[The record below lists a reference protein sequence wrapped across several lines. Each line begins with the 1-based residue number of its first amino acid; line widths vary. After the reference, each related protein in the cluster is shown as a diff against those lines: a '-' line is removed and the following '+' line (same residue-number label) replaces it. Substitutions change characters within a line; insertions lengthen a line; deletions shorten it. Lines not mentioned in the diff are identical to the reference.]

1 MSDGSVLQEPNLCVF
16 KQCCDKCLESD
27 TSMCIKCGVRLQV
40 LKNNP
45 IERLM
50 EFVLNQRKLF
60 KRVVV
65 MAHNG
70 SGFDHQFVLNYI
82 LTKTDVTPD
91 LIMRGTKLVSMSVG
105 NVKFLDSLNYF
116 PMALSALPKAF
127 GLTQLKK
134 GYFPH
139 LFNKVENQ
147 NYVGVVPPLQYY
159 DPDNLKE
166 DARERLISWHAER
179 VNEGYVFD
187 FRKEIEEYCISDV
200 EILAQSCLSFR
211 KQLLDTSNVCPF
223 LEATTVASTCNKV
236 YRRNF
241 LQPDTIGLI
250 PKGGYRFKDNQS
262 KIALQWLLWEEK
274 QRGIKIQHAARESE
288 ALIGNL
294 KVDGL
299 HDKTI
304 FEFQGCYYHGCP
316 SCYPEK
322 RTSPLHDDPSD
333 CMENRYDKT
342 NLKNQYLQS
351 QGYEVVEMWECTFRK
366 IITPEIASYTENHYL
381 MMTLPLNPRDALYG
395 GRTGNTVEYFTCS
408 KDEKI
413 KYVDVCSLYPF
424 ICKYGKF
431 PIGHPKKIYVGEECN
446 AADISDLSGLIKC
459 KVLPPTTLYHPVLPA
474 KMNSKCMFVLCRKCG
489 EDFVQ
494 TECEHSDEERAL
506 TGTWVIEEV
515 VKALTKGYKLLYV
528 YEIWSYDSLELSK
541 SQKGLFSDMMNK
553 FIKLKQQA
561 SGWPRGCES
570 DEQKNHYIEEF
581 FQREDVRLDF
591 SEISE
596 NPGLRSLAK
605 LMLNSFWGK
614 FAQRENLPKTSIIKQ
629 PNEFFAMLVNPSLY
643 VNTVIPVND
652 ETLVVT
658 WEYVEEAASMSPTVN
673 VVLASYVTALAR
685 LKLYSYLDLVADRAF
700 YYDTDS
706 IIYMTKLGLKDL
718 PTGQCIGDLTDE
730 LGGGSISEF
739 VSGGPKNYAYKCIL
753 PDGQQ
758 KICCKV
764 KGISLNYAV
773 SKTINFDKIKEMVL
787 EKADPVSI
795 VTKQIQRTQD
805 HCVITKTL
813 EKIYRPNSTKR
824 KFSENFTSV
833 PYGYKKLKI

>member
-1 MSDGSVLQEPNLCVF
+1 MVFTIRPFLNFRAVIIMGVL
-16 KQCCDKCLESD
+16 
-27 TSMCIKCGVRLQV
+27 
-40 LKNNP
+40 
-45 IERLM
+45 
-50 EFVLNQRKLF
+50 
-60 KRVVV
+60 
-65 MAHNG
+65 A
-70 SGFDHQFVLNYI
+70 
-82 LTKTDVTPD
+82 VTP
-91 LIMRGTKLVSMSVG
+91 K
-105 NVKFLDSLNYF
+105 
-116 PMALSALPKAF
+116 
-127 GLTQLKK
+127 
-134 GYFPH
+134 
-139 LFNKVENQ
+139 
-147 NYVGVVPPLQYY
+147 
-159 DPDNLKE
+159 
-166 DARERLISWHAER
+166 RERLL
-179 VNEGYVFD
+179 F
-187 FRKEIEEYCISDV
+187 
-200 EILAQSCLSFR
+200 
-211 KQLLDTSNVCPF
+211 
-223 LEATTVASTCNKV
+223 TTTLRIVWRIV
-236 YRRNF
+236 
-241 LQPDTIGLI
+241 
-250 PKGGYRFKDNQS
+250 
-262 KIALQWLLWEEK
+262 
-274 QRGIKIQHAARESE
+274 
-288 ALIGNL
+288 
-294 KVDGL
+294 
-299 HDKTI
+299 
-304 FEFQGCYYHGCP
+304 
-316 SCYPEK
+316 
-322 RTSPLHDDPSD
+322 
-333 CMENRYDKT
+333 MT

-408 KDEKI
+408 KNEKI

-431 PIGHPKKIYVGEECN
+431 PIGHPKKIYVGEKCN
-446 AADISDLSGLIKC
+446 AVDITELSGLIKC

-515 VKALTKGYKLLYV
+515 VKALTKGYKLLDV

-629 PNEFFAMLVNPSLY
+629 PNEFFSMLVNPSLY

-706 IIYMTKLGLKDL
+706 II
-718 PTGQCIGDLTDE
+718 
-730 LGGGSISEF
+730 
-739 VSGGPKNYAYKCIL
+739 
-753 PDGQQ
+753 
-758 KICCKV
+758 
-764 KGISLNYAV
+764 
-773 SKTINFDKIKEMVL
+773 
-787 EKADPVSI
+787 
-795 VTKQIQRTQD
+795 
-805 HCVITKTL
+805 
-813 EKIYRPNSTKR
+813 
-824 KFSENFTSV
+824 
-833 PYGYKKLKI
+833 